1 MVRRLVAS
9 GSPVLYIGSG
19 ATFVLKSIYMP
30 GTDFVL
36 DELERL
42 ENSDQRRFLKSLERG
57 SAQHVL
63 HRGRQLVNFSSNDYL
78 GLASHPRVKAAAQ
91 AAIEEFHASSGSSRL
106 ICGNLEIHERLES
119 RLAVLKQK
127 EAALVFS
134 SGYLANL
141 GIITALVGEDDQIF
155 SDALNHASIIDGC
168 RLSRAQVF
176 VYRHRDLNHLEDLLR
191 GAPAARRRLLVS
203 DAVFSMDGDVAELP
217 GLIALAAA
225 HDCLLMLDEAHAT
238 GVLGSTGRGIVEH
251 FVELGSLE
259 PDKDCVDVAMGTLSK
274 ALGSFGGF
282 VACSANLR
290 EFLINKARSF
300 IFATAL
306 PPSAAGAALESLQ
319 LLSEEP
325 FRRQLLWRN
334 FGDLKERLIGG
345 GFDVATSET
354 PILPLRFGVEAAALP
369 VSERLAKKGYFV
381 PAIRPP
387 SVPKGTS
394 RLRITLCASHS
405 NDEIAGLAKELS
417 EVARDKG

>member
-1 MVRRLVAS
+1 
-9 GSPVLYIGSG
+9 
-19 ATFVLKSIYMP
+19 MP

-42 ENSDQRRFLKSLERG
+42 ESLDQRRVLKSLKQANARVVSYQG
-57 SAQHVL
+57 S
-63 HRGRQLVNFSSNDYL
+63 QLVNFSSNDYL

-91 AAIEEFHASSGSSRL
+91 AAIEEFHASAGSSRL

-119 RLAVLKQK
+119 RLAGLKQK

-134 SGYLANL
+134 SGYVANL
-141 GIITALVGEDDQIF
+141 GIITALVGEGDQIF

-176 VYRHRDLNHLEDLLR
+176 VYRHRDLNHLEYLLR
-191 GAPAARRRLLVS
+191 GAPAARRRLIVS
-203 DAVFSMDGDVAELP
+203 DAVFSMDGDVADLP
-217 GLIALAAA
+217 GMAALAAA
-225 HDCLLMLDEAHAT
+225 YDCLLMLDEAHAT

-251 FVELGSLE
+251 FVERGELGPGKE
-259 PDKDCVDVAMGTLSK
+259 YVDVAMGTLSK

-282 VACSANLR
+282 VACSSNLR
-290 EFLINKARSF
+290 EFLINKARSL

-306 PPSAAGAALESLQ
+306 PPSAAGAALESLH

-325 FRRQLLWRN
+325 LRREALWRN
-334 FGDLKERLIGG
+334 FDALKSRLSES
-345 GFDVATSET
+345 GFDVAASET
-354 PILPLRFGVEAAALP
+354 PILPLTFGTEAAALRM
-369 VSERLAKKGYFV
+369 SERLAERGYFV

-394 RLRITLCASHS
+394 RLRITLCATHFSG
-405 NDEIAGLAKELS
+405 EVEGFAKELS
-417 EVARDKG
+417 ELAQDRG